1 MALKTAEH
9 TATNTDDNW
18 LKAKIYNSLTFF
30 NNHEGEYLIALD
42 NCKKAIAPALATG
55 NVYTITDIY
64 QNMATIYGNL
74 GQPDSTI
81 IYLEKCKPLLKD
93 IKKKKSLASL
103 YNSLAYTYAV
113 KGNLTEAKEYALKSI
128 AAQPRH
134 DAYYILSGIYGKEGD
149 SRMADSMRD
158 IAYRM
163 ADDRYKLMIL
173 TDTWSD
179 MRGQRRFEEADI
191 LAAKMKALRDELAA
205 KERKDSLR
213 ERQAMADTEAKE
225 KGKAE
230 KKAGGLLGVIMTLVL
245 IVFGLVVL
253 AFVAGRKRR
262 ADNKKKKEAEQ
273 ELGDVRKILDDT
285 TKRLNDKES
294 TCADI
299 QRQLE
304 ELRLYTSR
312 LEQGIKDMDRKN
324 DALRHAIVREM
335 DKHKKDLEAAG
346 MEQLSCIEECMEM
359 VRAVVIEN
367 ECMAKWPPK
376 KVKRFMI
383 YFGII
388 FKDTPTVQHKNYAGL
403 TDRRKTLLILILLR
417 KSKTDICNIMGFTE
431 KALAQFLYRLKT
443 KIPLPEMYA
452 PDDEDA
458 QADEAA
464 IAKGREVPV

>member
-1 MALKTAEH
+1 
-9 TATNTDDNW
+9 
-18 LKAKIYNSLTFF
+18 
-30 NNHEGEYLIALD
+30 
-42 NCKKAIAPALATG
+42 
-55 NVYTITDIY
+55 
-64 QNMATIYGNL
+64 MATIYGNL

-149 SRMADSMRD
+149 S
-158 IAYRM
+158 RM

-245 IVFGLVVL
+245 IVFGLVVW

-262 ADNKKKKEAEQ
+262 ADNKKKKEAEF
-273 ELGDVRKILDDT
+273 
-285 TKRLNDKES
+285 N
-294 TCADI
+294 
-299 QRQLE
+299 
-304 ELRLYTSR
+304 
-312 LEQGIKDMDRKN
+312 
-324 DALRHAIVREM
+324 
-335 DKHKKDLEAAG
+335 
-346 MEQLSCIEECMEM
+346 
-359 VRAVVIEN
+359 
-367 ECMAKWPPK
+367 AK
-376 KVKRFMI
+376 
-383 YFGII
+383 
-388 FKDTPTVQHKNYAGL
+388 
-403 TDRRKTLLILILLR
+403 
-417 KSKTDICNIMGFTE
+417 
-431 KALAQFLYRLKT
+431 LA
-443 KIPLPEMYA
+443 KIPHRS
-452 PDDEDA
+452 
-458 QADEAA
+458 
-464 IAKGREVPV
+464 KWG